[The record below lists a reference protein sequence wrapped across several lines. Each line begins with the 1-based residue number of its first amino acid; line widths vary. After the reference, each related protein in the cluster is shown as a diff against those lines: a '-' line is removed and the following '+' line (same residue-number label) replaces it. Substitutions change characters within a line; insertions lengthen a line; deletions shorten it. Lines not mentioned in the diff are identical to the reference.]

1 MLAGQCFGCA
11 VPRACG
17 FPDVVLPSAACP
29 ARNARSRTPLPLVFG
44 VSPVIV
50 KLPGGSQRLRLS
62 DPSLNKT
69 TPGVIARRSVYA
81 RLANL
86 FVARPLSIN
95 ALLYS
100 TSAAATIR
108 FRGTH
113 VNKNTLSDSQGC
125 CFTRPWPVALE
136 QRSS

>member
-69 TPGVIARRSVYA
+69 TPGVIASTLRVRETSQLIRRQTVVYQRIA
-81 RLANL
+81 RFDKRCCNDSLRN
-86 FVARPLSIN
+86 
-95 ALLYS
+95 
-100 TSAAATIR
+100 
-108 FRGTH
+108 TH
-113 VNKNTLSDSQGC
+113 VNKKN
-125 CFTRPWPVALE
+125 AL
-136 QRSS
+136 